1 MLLDSLADLFFICI
15 SMFIFVPLFKWQ
27 EWMIDI
33 LVMISIGRMITIVI
47 GFYRYRQFV
56 FHHTVLNKITG
67 LYLWSFPILCLCLGL
82 NVYMIIASVLA
93 TLSMIEDMIMMM
105 KCKTLI
111 RDRKGLWER
120 EK

>member
-1 MLLDSLADLFFICI
+1 MAKIPHIITSLRILLSGMLLGIEPFSPFFLLIYFLCGLSDICDGYLARRLHVASDFGTLLDSLADLFFICI

-56 FHHTVLNKITG
+56 
-67 LYLWSFPILCLCLGL
+67 
-82 NVYMIIASVLA
+82 
-93 TLSMIEDMIMMM
+93 
-105 KCKTLI
+105 
-111 RDRKGLWER
+111 
-120 EK
+120 